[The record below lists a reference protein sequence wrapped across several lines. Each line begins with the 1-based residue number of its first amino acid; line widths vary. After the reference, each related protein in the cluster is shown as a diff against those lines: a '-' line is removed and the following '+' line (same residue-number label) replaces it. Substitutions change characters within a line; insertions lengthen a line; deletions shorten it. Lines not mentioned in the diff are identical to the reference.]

1 MPWRKPSPVKFW
13 GLVVVFSVLA
23 ALAAMGLSRLI
34 ESFYSYAPGVYEP
47 KDITREQRIE
57 KTTE

>member
-1 MPWRKPSPVKFW
+1 MKFW